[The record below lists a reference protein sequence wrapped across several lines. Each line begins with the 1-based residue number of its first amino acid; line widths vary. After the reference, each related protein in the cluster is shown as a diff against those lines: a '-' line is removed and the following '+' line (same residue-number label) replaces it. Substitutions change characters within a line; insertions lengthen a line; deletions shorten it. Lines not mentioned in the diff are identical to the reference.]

1 MTFKQIIQS
10 EIYISYLL
18 SAYHMYSIMFGAVLR
33 FKAPQEIH
41 NQGEVVKYS
50 NIHA

>member
-10 EIYISYLL
+10 EIYIPYLL
-18 SAYHMYSIMFGAVLR
+18 SAFYMYSIMFGAVLR
-33 FKAPQEIH
+33 FKAPQEIY
-41 NQGEVVKYS
+41 NQGVLVKYS